1 VSTYPFL
8 RTFRLSLPAAGLLI
22 AIAAGPGLR
31 AQSKKDF
38 AVSAH
43 RYGYTVQGS
52 TTPEIRVTQ
61 DDLVRI
67 TFSSDDIP
75 HSFTLEDETYR
86 IMRRAELGRPV
97 IFEFRADKV
106 GRFPF
111 RCTLTIDDRCQEMEG
126 WLIVEAKKETPRA
139 RSPR

>member
-1 VSTYPFL
+1 LVIGGL
-8 RTFRLSLPAAGLLI
+8 VIAVLAAN
-22 AIAAGPGLR
+22 AAVR

-43 RYGYTVQGS
+43 KYGYKVDGREAEIHVQ
-52 TTPEIRVTQ
+52 Q

-67 TFSSDDIP
+67 TFTTDDIP

-86 IMRRAELGRPV
+86 IMRRAEPGKPV
-97 IFEFRADKV
+97 MFEFRADKA

-111 RCTLTIDDRCQEMEG
+111 KCTLTADARCKEMQG
-126 WLIVEAKKETPRA
+126 WLVVDAKKQ
-139 RSPR
+139 SPQR